1 MPESIERLVRFAA
14 RVRRRFVDVG
24 CLTLAGSLT
33 YTTLL
38 GLVPLLAIA
47 LSLLTAFPVFDE
59 MARGVEDFVERNMLP
74 PAVAQTVTG
83 YMREFAENAAE
94 LTVVGLGAL
103 GLSAVF
109 VLATI
114 ESAFDRIWQARR
126 PRPLGIRALVYG
138 ALIVAGP
145 VLIGLSLTITSV
157 VVSAS
162 IGLVKGVPG
171 ADSLLLAFV
180 PPALTAAAF
189 TLLYLLLAS
198 RPVRPLHAAVGGL
211 CAAAMFELMKRAFAL
226 YLTQAPGYTLVYG
239 AFAAV
244 PIFLVWL
251 YMSWVVTLL
260 GAVVAALAPEYYRSV
275 PGGPGESAPFYAGLA
290 ILRALVAAR
299 PQALDTP
306 GLLGA
311 ACMSVENGRV
321 VLDRLAALG
330 VIERGPGGSWALACD
345 PDAVTLA
352 DVFRGLVLEPAAG
365 DPAAAPWYHAIMGRA
380 ASSIEGALGAPLSSL
395 APGADAPDP
404 DATEPLSSR
413 R

>member
-1 MPESIERLVRFAA
+1 MPESIERMVRFAA

-47 LSLLTAFPVFDE
+47 LSLLTAFPVFE
-59 MARGVEDFVERNMLP
+59 ETARGVEAFVERNMLP
-74 PAVAQTVTG
+74 PAVAQTITG

-94 LTVVGLGAL
+94 LTAVGLGAL
-103 GLSAVF
+103 ALSAVF

-114 ESAFDRIWQARR
+114 EGAFDRIWQARR
-126 PRPLGIRALVYG
+126 PRPLGVRALVYG

-162 IGLVKGVPG
+162 IGLVKNVPG

-180 PPALTAAAF
+180 PLALTAAAF
-189 TLLYLLLAS
+189 TLVYLLLAS
-198 RPVRPLHAAVGGL
+198 RPVRLLHAAVGGV

-226 YLTQAPGYTLVYG
+226 YLTQVPSYTLVYG

-251 YMSWVVTLL
+251 YMSWVATLV
-260 GAVVAALAPEYYRSV
+260 GAVIAALLPDYYRSAAD
-275 PGGPGESAPFYAGLA
+275 GPGESAPFHAGLA

-299 PQALDTP
+299 PKGLDTP

-311 ACMSVENGRV
+311 ARISAESGRV
-321 VLDRLAALG
+321 VLDRLAAIGL
-330 VIERGPGGSWALACD
+330 IERTAGGSWALACD

-352 DVFRGLVLEPAAG
+352 DVFRGFVLDPATG
-365 DPAAAPWYHAIMGRA
+365 DPAAAPWYLAIMGRA

-395 APGADAPDP
+395 APSADGQDLV
-404 DATEPLSSR
+404 ATEPLSSR